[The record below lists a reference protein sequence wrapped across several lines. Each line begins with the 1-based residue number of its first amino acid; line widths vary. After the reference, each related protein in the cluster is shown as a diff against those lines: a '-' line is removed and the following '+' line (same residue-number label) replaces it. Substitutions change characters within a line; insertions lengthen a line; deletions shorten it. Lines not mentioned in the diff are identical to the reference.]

1 MKYSHRVPVLRS
13 TTDRVHAVRPAST
26 ELRGVHLDVPNVR
39 QTTTYTCGAS
49 SAVAVLRALGM
60 PANERA
66 MAKEMG
72 SNNVVGTFA
81 TNIVKAMKARGLSA
95 DAKEHLSFDDLKR
108 ALDKGAMV
116 IVAYQAWREDTDVE
130 WKKRW
135 DDGHYSVVTGLDA
148 ENIYLMDPSQ
158 DDRGVIPRREFLDRW
173 HDIDGHDTKVIK
185 FGIVIDGA
193 PLNLRPAAVKKP
205 TKVTRVD

>member
-1 MKYSHRVPVLRS
+1 MQ
-13 TTDRVHAVRPAST
+13 HARIET
-26 ELRGVHLDVPNVR
+26 RGVHLDVPNVR

-72 SNNVVGTFA
+72 SNNVVGTYA
-81 TNIVKAMKARGLSA
+81 ANIVKAMKARGLSA
-95 DAKEHLSFDDLKR
+95 EAKEHLGFDDLKR

-148 ENIYLMDPSQ
+148 DNIYLMDPSQ

-173 HDIDGHDTKVIK
+173 HDIDGHSTKVIK
-185 FGIVIDGA
+185 FGIIIDGA

-205 TKVTRVD
+205 TKVSRVD